1 MRAKERTCLNDKLA
15 SMINRPLTCFDL
27 GFFIL
32 PIMATFTAEVEVDI
46 SQFSDNDIVSFVK
59 KKMAMNDGFSKHM
72 KKSLSL
78 EIPEFKISIQ
88 TLIDKQ
94 KLEFIQDN
102 WDKIT
107 LDNLENC
114 IK

>member
-1 MRAKERTCLNDKLA
+1 M
-15 SMINRPLTCFDL
+15 
-27 GFFIL
+27 G
-32 PIMATFTAEVEVDI
+32 TFTAEVEVDI
-46 SQFSDNDIVSFVK
+46 SQFTDHDIISFVK

-72 KKSLSL
+72 KKALAL
-78 EIPEFKISIQ
+78 EIPEFKVQIQ

-94 KLEFIQDN
+94 KLEFIQNN

-107 LDNLENC
+107 LDKLENC